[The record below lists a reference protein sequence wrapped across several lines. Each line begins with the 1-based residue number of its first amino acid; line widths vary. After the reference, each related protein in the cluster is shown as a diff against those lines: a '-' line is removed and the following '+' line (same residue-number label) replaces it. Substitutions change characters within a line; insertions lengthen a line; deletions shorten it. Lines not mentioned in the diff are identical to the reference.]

1 MKPSHNET
9 PKRAD
14 DTFENKLLSRAS
26 SQAEYNRIR
35 RGIHTWREKRNRAP
49 NHQARTVRLP
59 FVDVQRFTAR
69 AKAERRSASAAD
81 VRRIK
86 HLRISRRRN
95 LALDLAVHCRA
106 GRVLPRRK
114 RRALSRDKTAQRL
127 RVRRLP
133 RIVSGMVERG

>member
-14 DTFENKLLSRAS
+14 DTFENKLVSRAS

-35 RGIHTWREKRNRAP
+35 RGIRTWREKRSRAP

-59 FVDVQRFTAR
+59 LWMFGGLLHAS
-69 AKAERRSASAAD
+69 KRSADQQALRM
-81 VRRIK
+81 VRRME

-95 LALDLAVHCRA
+95 LALDV
-106 GRVLPRRK
+106 P
-114 RRALSRDKTAQRL
+114 
-127 RVRRLP
+127 
-133 RIVSGMVERG
+133 